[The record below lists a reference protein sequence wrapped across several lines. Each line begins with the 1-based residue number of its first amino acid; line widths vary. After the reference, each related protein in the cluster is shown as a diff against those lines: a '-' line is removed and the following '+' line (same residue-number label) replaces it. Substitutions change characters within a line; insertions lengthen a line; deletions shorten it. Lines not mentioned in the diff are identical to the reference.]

1 VGYSFSCSRPD
12 GHYILALL
20 ILAWTYIPFLMEL
33 GFSKWV
39 LAFALSSWL
48 LFSRAYSGEPVLF

>member
-1 VGYSFSCSRPD
+1 
-12 GHYILALL
+12 
-20 ILAWTYIPFLMEL
+20 MEL

-48 LFSRAYSGEPVLF
+48 LFSRAYSGEPVFVLSLLIVEFLTF